1 MTATP
6 IPRTLQMAL
15 TGVKNTSL
23 LETPPSNRYPIQT
36 YVMEYNERIVRD
48 AIEREL
54 SRGGQIFV
62 LHNRVSDIAKV
73 AQTIHRLV
81 PEVRVS
87 VAHGQMSKEKLEQTM
102 QAYVDHEFDCLVATT
117 IIETGLDIPNAN
129 TLIILQA
136 DMLGL
141 AQLYQIR
148 GRVGRSDRIAY
159 AYLMFQDSAMTP
171 EAEKRLQ
178 AIKEFTELG
187 SGFKIAMRDLSIRGA
202 GDILGREQSGFIDS
216 VGFDLYMQ
224 MLEEE
229 LAERQGNP
237 IPKPIERKQSSIKVE
252 KHIPDDYTSNPET
265 KIMIHRKIG
274 ELTSAEE
281 FLTLI
286 DELTDQFG
294 YVPSSL
300 KEFMQKIMFDQ
311 FIVQLHVDQIQEAS
325 NVIRLRVDREF
336 SEQLLADDVMKT
348 LPTNSSIQPMYRLNR
363 WMFEGPSNLEE
374 WNLFLEPL
382 TQQINQ
388 TN

>member
-1 MTATP
+1 
-6 IPRTLQMAL
+6 
-15 TGVKNTSL
+15 
-23 LETPPSNRYPIQT
+23 
-36 YVMEYNERIVRD
+36 
-48 AIEREL
+48 
-54 SRGGQIFV
+54 
-62 LHNRVSDIAKV
+62 
-73 AQTIHRLV
+73 
-81 PEVRVS
+81 
-87 VAHGQMSKEKLEQTM
+87 
-102 QAYVDHEFDCLVATT
+102 
-117 IIETGLDIPNAN
+117 
-129 TLIILQA
+129 
-136 DMLGL
+136 
-141 AQLYQIR
+141 
-148 GRVGRSDRIAY
+148 
-159 AYLMFQDSAMTP
+159 
-171 EAEKRLQ
+171 
-178 AIKEFTELG
+178 
-187 SGFKIAMRDLSIRGA
+187 
-202 GDILGREQSGFIDS
+202 
-216 VGFDLYMQ
+216 MQ

-229 LAERQGNP
+229 LAERQGNSV
-237 IPKPIERKQSSIKVE
+237 PKPIERKQSSIKVE

-325 NVIRLRVDREF
+325 NVIRLRVDRDF

>member
-1 MTATP
+1 M
-6 IPRTLQMAL
+6 
-15 TGVKNTSL
+15 
-23 LETPPSNRYPIQT
+23 
-36 YVMEYNERIVRD
+36 
-48 AIEREL
+48 
-54 SRGGQIFV
+54 
-62 LHNRVSDIAKV
+62 V
-73 AQTIHRLV
+73 AQKIHRLI

-102 QAYVDHEFDCLVATT
+102 QAYVDHEFDCLIATT

-136 DMLGL
+136 DTLGL

-237 IPKPIERKQSSIKVE
+237 VPKPVERKQSSIKVE

-274 ELTSAEE
+274 ELSSMAD
-281 FLTLI
+281 FAGLI
-286 DELTDQFG
+286 TELTDQFG
-294 YVPSSL
+294 YVPDSL
-300 KEFMQKIMFDQ
+300 KEFMQKIIFDQ
-311 FIVQLHVDQIQEAS
+311 FVVQLHIDQIQEA
-325 NVIRLRVDREF
+325 NEMIRMRVAREF
-336 SEQLLADDVMKT
+336 SEQLLANDISST
-348 LPTNSSIQPMYRLNR
+348 LPKDSSIQPMYKMNR
-363 WMFEGPSNLEE
+363 WMFEGPNNLAE